1 VTALA
6 FSLAFAVLVF
16 GALAWRWM
24 SLNYDTDTTVDLDP
38 VRIQE
43 AISDLDTRIGEHD
56 SKLNALMLERGLR
69 TSKESR
75 A

>member
-6 FSLAFAVLVF
+6 AALAFAAAVAGL
-16 GALAWRWM
+16 LAWRWM
-24 SLNYDTDTTVDLDP
+24 SLTYADEPVEIDP
-38 VRIQE
+38 VKVQE
-43 AISDLDTRIGEHD
+43 VISDIDRRIGEHE

-69 TSKESR
+69 TQKESR

>member
-6 FSLAFAVLVF
+6 AALAFAAAVAGL
-16 GALAWRWM
+16 LAWRWM
-24 SLNYDTDTTVDLDP
+24 SLTYEAPPEVNVDPAKVFELSGK
-38 VRIQE
+38 V
-43 AISDLDTRIGEHD
+43 AEHE

>member
-6 FSLAFAVLVF
+6 AALAFAAAVAGL
-16 GALAWRWM
+16 LAWRWM
-24 SLNYDTDTTVDLDP
+24 SLTYAPDDAPEIDP
-38 VRIQE
+38 VKVQE
-43 AISDLDTRIGEHD
+43 VISDIDRRIGEHE

-69 TSKESR
+69 TQKESR

>member
-1 VTALA
+1 MTALA
-6 FSLAFAVLVF
+6 VSLAFGVAVAGVI
-16 GALAWRWM
+16 AWRWM
-24 SLNYDTDTTVDLDP
+24 SLTYAGPEPTQLDP
-38 VRIQE
+38 AKV
-43 AISDLDTRIGEHD
+43 DTLVGKVAEHE

>member
-6 FSLAFAVLVF
+6 IAMIVLGLFAFIAFQRWLSLTYESTPEV
-16 GALAWRWM
+16 
-24 SLNYDTDTTVDLDP
+24 TLDP
-38 VRIQE
+38 AKVNE
-43 AISDLDTRIGEHD
+43 LSGKVAEHE

>member
-6 FSLAFAVLVF
+6 AALAFAAAVAGL
-16 GALAWRWM
+16 LAWRWM
-24 SLNYDTDTTVDLDP
+24 SLTYESEPVEIDP
-38 VRIQE
+38 VKVQE
-43 AISDLDTRIGEHD
+43 VISDIDRRIGEHE

>member
-6 FSLAFAVLVF
+6 AALAFAAAVAGL
-16 GALAWRWM
+16 LAWRWM
-24 SLNYDTDTTVDLDP
+24 SLTYEAAPPEVNVDP
-38 VRIQE
+38 AQVFE
-43 AISDLDTRIGEHD
+43 MASKVAEHE

>member
-1 VTALA
+1 VTFIALA
-6 FSLAFAVLVF
+6 IMFVAAAAASVAHRWLSLRYPQV
-16 GALAWRWM
+16 
-24 SLNYDTDTTVDLDP
+24 NQDIDP
-38 VRIQE
+38 VRVQE
-43 AISDLDTRIGEHD
+43 ALSDLDTRIGEHD

>member
-1 VTALA
+1 MTALA
-6 FSLAFAVLVF
+6 FSLAFASLVA

-24 SLNYDTDTTVDLDP
+24 SLTYVPAPEVTLDP
-38 VRIQE
+38 AKVSAME
-43 AISDLDTRIGEHD
+43 SKVAEHE

>member
-1 VTALA
+1 VNALA
-6 FSLAFAVLVF
+6 FALGFASTIA

-24 SLNYDTDTTVDLDP
+24 SLTVAPKSVTADLDP
-38 VRIQE
+38 AKVS
-43 AISDLDTRIGEHD
+43 AMATKISEHE